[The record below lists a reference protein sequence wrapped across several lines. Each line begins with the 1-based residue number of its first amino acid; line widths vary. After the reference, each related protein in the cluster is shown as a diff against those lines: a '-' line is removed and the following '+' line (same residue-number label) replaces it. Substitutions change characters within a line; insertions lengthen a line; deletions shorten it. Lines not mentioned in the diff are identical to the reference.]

1 MLNDDVNM
9 TPYCN
14 VLPKY
19 PVSSVSDKLKCL
31 ILTDDLY
38 DMVLCIPN
46 LEDLYYIQQ
55 KRNQNGEFPAF
66 PLT

>member
-9 TPYCN
+9 TPYCK

-31 ILTDDLY
+31 ILTDD
-38 DMVLCIPN
+38 
-46 LEDLYYIQQ
+46 
-55 KRNQNGEFPAF
+55 
-66 PLT
+66 